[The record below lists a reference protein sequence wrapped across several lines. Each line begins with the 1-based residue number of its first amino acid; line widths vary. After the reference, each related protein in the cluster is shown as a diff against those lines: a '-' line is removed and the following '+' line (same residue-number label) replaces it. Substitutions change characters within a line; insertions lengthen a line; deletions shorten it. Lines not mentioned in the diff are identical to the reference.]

1 MRERPEPAYGSLF
14 KNLPSAAAGEV
25 LEPLWRGLVGEEAG
39 RSVGPDVEIE
49 RIVSRGQASP
59 PGFWYDQA
67 HLEVVLVVRGAARL
81 VFEGPSQEVALAPG
95 DYVVIPAHCRHRVA
109 WTSPDEDTIWFAVHV
124 GKAEA

>member
-1 MRERPEPAYGSLF
+1 MRERPEPAYGSLL
-14 KNLPSAAAGEV
+14 KDLPSAAAGEV
-25 LEPLWRGLVGEEAG
+25 LDPLWRGLIGEAAG
-39 RSVGPDVEIE
+39 NVGPEVEIE

-59 PGFWYDQA
+59 PAFWYDQA

-81 VFEGPSQEVALAPG
+81 AFESRSQEVSLAPG
-95 DYVVIPAHCRHRVA
+95 DYCVIPAHCRHRVA